1 MDSKFLTHSFKNLN
15 IFRNKETQ
23 INFIRKTN
31 NEIIPTFIPITYYD
45 NKKENTRKIP
55 ALFYNGFN
63 KQKKNKSYYTLST
76 NINLDKNSNTSRE
89 FNKINFSLG
98 KNKNN
103 TTRELK
109 SINFFNFQFKRI
121 KNIQNRINLKKE
133 NLYLIKEKDSDIL
146 NIRMNLMKRNRFH
159 ILNRQKRELSDLQS
173 INTLIENQKRNKSFN
188 YMCSTEDNKSSFENE
203 YNKICKNK
211 ITEKYLISKEINNIG
226 KKLSWIKELKDKDN
240 TKQINDKKEDIKK
253 ENKEINDSLFSKSLK
268 IKNPFF
274 EINQASVFP
283 IIIKDRILSRDLWKK
298 DMMKYSKFLL
308 NKQNKKDKK
317 FLSDLLEMYD

>member
-1 MDSKFLTHSFKNLN
+1 LAHSFKNLN

-31 NEIIPTFIPITYYD
+31 HEIIPTFN
-45 NKKENTRKIP
+45 NKKESTRMIP

-76 NINLDKNSNTSRE
+76 NINLDKNANTSRE
-89 FNKINFSLG
+89 FDRINLSLN

-109 SINFFNFQFKRI
+109 SINFFNFPFKRI
-121 KNIQNRINLKKE
+121 KNTQNRINLKKE

-146 NIRMNLMKRNRFH
+146 NIRMNLKKRNRFH

-173 INTLIENQKRNKSFN
+173 KNALIENKKKNKSFN
-188 YMCSTEDNKSSFENE
+188 YIYSTEDNKSSFENQ

-211 ITEKYLISKEINNIG
+211 KAEKYLIAKEINNIG
-226 KKLSWIKELKDKDN
+226 KKLSWIKEIKDKDN
-240 TKQINDKKEDIKK
+240 TKENQINEKKEDNKK
-253 ENKEINDSLFSKSLK
+253 ENNEINDCIFSKSLK

-283 IIIKDRILSRDLWKK
+283 IIMKDRILSRDLWKK
-298 DMMKYSKFLL
+298 DMIKYSRFLL
-308 NKQNKKDKK
+308 NKQNKRDKK